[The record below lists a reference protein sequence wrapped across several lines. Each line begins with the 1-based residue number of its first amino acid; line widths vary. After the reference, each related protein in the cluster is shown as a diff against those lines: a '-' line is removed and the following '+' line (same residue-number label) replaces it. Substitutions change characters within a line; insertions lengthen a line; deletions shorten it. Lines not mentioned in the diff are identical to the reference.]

1 MKSLV
6 LFFSIVLCVQF
17 SSAQISNLYSLSFE
31 NAEQHQAEI
40 KAVFFNLEEDTVEL
54 RMSRTSP
61 GRYALHEF
69 VKNIYNLK
77 ATDGDGNEI
86 QLKRIDPYSWNVSGH
101 NGTVKISYTLFANH
115 GDGTYAQIDGS
126 HAHLNA
132 PATFLY
138 VPSLADHEYN
148 VKIEERRDLNWKV
161 ATQLRHMEGSPYYYA
176 KNLDYLMDSPIE
188 ISNHEMRTHEID
200 GQTIRFALHHNGT
213 SEEFDTYF
221 ENSIKIVEQ
230 QKAVFGELPTFD
242 YGTYT
247 FLGCYLP
254 HVDGDGMEH
263 RNSTVLTSTRSLEKA
278 ASRNIGTV
286 SHEFFHAWN
295 VERIRPKSLEPF
307 NYEAANMSGELW
319 FAEGFTNYYTGLM
332 MHRAGLTTMEQ
343 YVNSMQG
350 TFNYV
355 WNSPGRNFN
364 SPIEMS
370 NQAVFV
376 DAAEAVD
383 QTYFNNT
390 FISYYS
396 YGQMIGLALDLSLR
410 AEGLNL
416 DDYMKL
422 VWNTYGKNEVPYT
435 NENLHSTLN
444 EYAGAAFGNTFFNN
458 YIFGRG
464 KPNFETLF
472 AQMGVKLSI
481 DSSKIEFGASTK
493 EQKISNY
500 PKMGSTAYN
509 AGLTKGDVLLQ
520 IGSVILDKES
530 DLHEI
535 LKSHKPNETITI
547 IFKRFGKDHEISAKL
562 NASKSYRI
570 QLFENLNIPV
580 NEIIKS
586 NRDSWLQAK

>member
-1 MKSLV
+1 MKHLTLIIV
-6 LFFSIVLCVQF
+6 ILFCAQLTNAQV
-17 SSAQISNLYSLSFE
+17 SSSYQLSFE
-31 NAEQHQAEI
+31 NAQLHQAEI
-40 KAVFFNLEEDTVEL
+40 KASFTNLIDENVEL

-77 ATDGDGNEI
+77 ATDENGKELN
-86 QLKRIDPYSWNVSGH
+86 LKRIDPYSWNVSGH
-101 NGTVKISYTLFANH
+101 HGTVHISYTLFANH
-115 GDGTYAQIDGS
+115 GDGTYAQIDET

-132 PATFLY
+132 PPTFLY
-138 VPSLADHEYN
+138 APSLSESAFEIKFDLRE
-148 VKIEERRDLNWKV
+148 DLNWKV
-161 ATQLRHMEGSPYYYA
+161 ATQLKHVKGNTYFA
-176 KNLDYLMDSPIE
+176 KDLHYLMDSPME
-188 ISNHEMRTHEID
+188 ISNHEMRSYEIN

-213 SEEFDTYF
+213 PAEFDAYF
-221 ENSIKIVEQ
+221 ENTKKIVAQ
-230 QKAVFGELPTFD
+230 QIAVFGELPTFD

-263 RNSTVLTSTRSLEKA
+263 RNSTVLTSTRSLAKA

-332 MHRAGLTTMEQ
+332 IHRAGLTSMEN
-343 YVNSMQG
+343 YIKGMQG

-355 WNSPGRNFN
+355 WNSSGRTFS

-376 DAAEAVD
+376 DAAKAVD
-383 QTYFNNT
+383 QTYFNNV

-396 YGQMIGLALDLSLR
+396 YGQMLGLALDLSLR
-410 AEGLNL
+410 EKNLNL

-422 VWNTYGKNEVPYT
+422 VWNTFGKNEIPY
-435 NENLHSTLN
+435 NIENLHNTLN
-444 EYAGAAFGNTFFNN
+444 KYAGKAFGDAFFNN
-458 YIFGRG
+458 HIFGREN
-464 KPNFETLF
+464 PNFETLF
-472 AQMGVKLSI
+472 TQMGVHLTI
-481 DSSKIEFGASTK
+481 DSSKVEFGAAVN
-493 EQKISNY
+493 EQKITNY
-500 PKMGSTAYN
+500 PSIGKSAYN
-509 AGLTKGDVLLQ
+509 AGLTKGDILLQ
-520 IGSVILDKES
+520 IGTVVLDKSTVISEVLNS
-530 DLHEI
+530 FE
-535 LKSHKPNETITI
+535 PNVKTTI
-547 IFKRFGKDHEISAKL
+547 IFERFGKKHEVSVQL
-562 NASKSYRI
+562 LGSKNYQI
-570 QLFENLNIPV
+570 QLYEDLNKPV
-580 NEIIKS
+580 NEIIKE